1 MSHWDDLLGHAFGL
15 LLGRPLAEFDT
26 AGTYAVFHYDDE
38 TAGEAIEDLDPGE
51 LVADV
56 NGRSGDLGGDGL
68 YPDRWVPDLPRSAF
82 IATDVRPAAL
92 QPLITTT
99 TDNGRA
105 VVWGRDIGRAL
116 QAGSL
121 SLDEL
126 SPDGYRR
133 YPHLLLRPR
142 TDGSLLD
149 AMRAATWTMSAP
161 DGLCDIGDSLVR
173 HGYVEPEVS
182 VVDPRWESTL
192 DQIGDD
198 ALRRHLR
205 GLCLDAHWARITG
218 AYYLGPGE
226 CSGDVQ
232 PIADLPGSR
241 VIAGWEFGEGQGAMA
256 VVLLSEPSAGSPG

>member
-1 MSHWDDLLGHAFGL
+1 MSHWDDLLGQAFGL
-15 LLGRPLAEFDT
+15 LLGRPLAEFDA

-38 TAGEAIEDLDPGE
+38 TAGEALEEFDPAD

-56 NGRSGDLGGDGL
+56 DGRSGDLGGDEL
-68 YPDRWVPDLPRSAF
+68 YPDRWVPDLAGSAF
-82 IATDVRPAAL
+82 VATDVRPAAL
-92 QPLITTT
+92 QPLITAGP
-99 TDNGRA
+99 DDDRA

-116 QAGSL
+116 RDGSL
-121 SLDEL
+121 GLDEL
-126 SPDGYRR
+126 SPDGYRQ

-173 HGYVEPEVS
+173 DGYVEAGVS

-192 DQIGDD
+192 DQIGDE

-205 GLCLDAHWARITG
+205 GLCLDARWARMAG

-226 CSGDVQ
+226 CPSDLR

-241 VIAGWEFGEGQGAMA
+241 VIAGWEFGEGQGATA
-256 VVLLSEPSAGSPG
+256 VVLLGPPVG